1 MGILSQIFG
10 KPDALQIDAQRLYR
24 SLMQQSRR
32 ATFYG
37 KGRIIDNYDGRI
49 DVLTLHMAC
58 VLKALYASGPQG
70 ARLAQAL
77 FDEMK
82 DDFEVALRELGI
94 ADTGVAK
101 RMKPMISYFY
111 ARVKI
116 YDAALKQPVQEDIS
130 LDALWLAF
138 EDLAQ
143 REEAEINEAQNDE
156 ALIDQTVIDD
166 AFRGHIMHYMRSLDQ
181 QLSAL
186 SLGQIAL
193 CEFEYPDFT

>member
-32 ATFYG
+32 AIFYG
-37 KGRIIDNYDGRI
+37 KGRIVDNYDGRI

-116 YDAALKQPVQEDIS
+116 YDAALKQPAQEDIS

-143 REEAEINEAQNDE
+143 REAAPTDE
-156 ALIDQTVIDD
+156 VLIDDR
-166 AFRGHIMHYMRSLDQ
+166 FRRQIMHYSRH
-181 QLSAL
+181 
-186 SLGQIAL
+186 
-193 CEFEYPDFT
+193 